1 MSESEYMENKIVIDK
16 KIQPGDLGS
25 IVELHGKY
33 YSKHFGYN
41 ITFEPYV
48 ALPLAKFILRA
59 SENEQIWIVRQNGIV
74 RGSIAI
80 AKKKAK
86 TAQLRW
92 FILDGSLQ
100 GKGIGNQ
107 LMRFSIDF
115 AREKGFYKL
124 ILWTVRDLKSA
135 IHLYEKNLFLL
146 KKEVS
151 HKIWGVELTEQLY
164 ELKLK

>member
-1 MSESEYMENKIVIDK
+1 M
-16 KIQPGDLGS
+16 GS
-25 IVELHGKY
+25 IVELHGNY

-48 ALPLAKFILRA
+48 ALPL
-59 SENEQIWIVRQNGIV
+59 
-74 RGSIAI
+74 

-135 IHLYEKNLFLL
+135 IHLYEKNLFFA
-146 KKEVS
+146 
-151 HKIWGVELTEQLY
+151 
-164 ELKLK
+164 